1 MTKVRD
7 FASTTFRSLSVRNYR
22 YYFWG
27 QGVSLCGTW
36 MQTVAL
42 SWLVLDLS
50 HNSGFAIGMV
60 LALQFLPTLLFGAW
74 GGVIA
79 DRFDKRMVLVASQ
92 GFQAVMAGLLAGL
105 ALSGVITLWMVYVI
119 TFIFG
124 FGQAFDNP
132 ARASLAPELVPP
144 ELVPNAV
151 GLNSMLF
158 NLARILGPAVAGAL
172 IVAVGTGYCFLVN
185 AISFLAVIGAL
196 LAMHQS
202 ELRRS
207 VPVARGKGQ
216 IRDGLRYIW
225 HEPVLRA
232 NLLLMVVVGTL
243 AVNFPVI
250 FPLLARITFHGNA
263 DTYGVMTVVMG
274 VGALIGSLIVAR
286 RALAT
291 QRFLFVAGLVFGGS
305 MTLAALAPSLG
316 VFFAIIVVLGV
327 GQMMFMGANNS
338 IIQLQSDPQ
347 MRGRVM
353 AAYTIAVLGTT
364 PIGGPFIGWVSSVT
378 NPRVGI
384 AIGGIATLVASVVF
398 VGDLRHLA
406 RRRRGTGA
414 GDDGR
419 VPQTRRVVGSP
430 VSSPRVSSATAG
442 TGSGS
447 ENNTESVTSAG
458 RPVASTTHH
467 DASNAMPFGSVK

>member
-1 MTKVRD
+1 MTRLRS
-7 FASTTFRSLSVRNYR
+7 FASTTFRSLQIRNYR

-36 MQTVAL
+36 MQTIAL

-50 HNSGFAIGMV
+50 HNSGFAIGLV

-92 GFQAVMAGLLAGL
+92 GFQAVMAGLLAAL
-105 ALSGVITLWMVYVI
+105 ALSGVVELWMVYVI
-119 TFIFG
+119 TFVFG

-144 ELVPNAV
+144 ELIANAV

-158 NLARILGPAVAGAL
+158 NLARMLGPAVAGAL
-172 IVAVGTGYCFLVN
+172 IVAIGTGYCFLFN
-185 AISFLAVIGAL
+185 AISFVAVIGAL
-196 LAMHQS
+196 LAMHPG

-216 IRDGLRYIW
+216 IREGMRYIW
-225 HEPVLRA
+225 HEPILRS

-243 AVNFPVI
+243 AVNFPVT
-250 FPLLARITFHGNA
+250 FPLLARVTFGGNA
-263 DTYGVMTVVMG
+263 DTYGVMVVVMG
-274 VGALIGSLIVAR
+274 VGALVGSVIVAR
-286 RALAT
+286 RVRPT
-291 QRFLFVAGLVFGGS
+291 QRFVFFSCLLFGGS
-305 MTLAALAPSLG
+305 MTIAALAPTLG
-316 VFFAIIVVLGV
+316 VFFALIVVLGV
-327 GQMMFMGANNS
+327 GQMTLMGANNA
-338 IIQLQSDPQ
+338 IIQLESDPQ

-364 PIGGPFIGWVSSVT
+364 PIGAPLIGWISSVT
-378 NPRVGI
+378 NPRVGF
-384 AIGGIATLVASVVF
+384 ALGGIATVVAGTVF
-398 VGDLRHLA
+398 VADLRHV
-406 RRRRGTGA
+406 RRRRGDGA
-414 GDDGR
+414 
-419 VPQTRRVVGSP
+419 QTRRVVGSWL
-430 VSSPRVSSATAG
+430 SSPRVSSATAG

-447 ENNTESVTSAG
+447 ENKNSSVTSVG

-467 DASNAMPFGSVK
+467 DASSAMPFGSVK

>member
-1 MTKVRD
+1 MAKLHS
-7 FASTTFRSLSVRNYR
+7 FASSTFKSLQIRNYR
-22 YYFWG
+22 YYFFG

-50 HNSGFAIGMV
+50 HNSGFAIGLV

-79 DRFDKRMVLVASQ
+79 DRFDKRMVLVTSQ
-92 GFQAVMAGLLAGL
+92 AFQAVMAGLLAGL
-105 ALSGVITLWMVYVI
+105 ALSGVVTLWMVYLI
-119 TFIFG
+119 TFLFG

-144 ELVPNAV
+144 EYVPNAV

-158 NLARILGPAVAGAL
+158 NLARIVGPAVAGVL
-172 IVAVGTGYCFLVN
+172 IVLVGTGYCFLIN
-185 AISFLAVIGAL
+185 ALSFVAVIVAL
-196 LAMHQS
+196 LVMRPD

-216 IRDGLRYIW
+216 IRAGFRYIW
-225 HEPVLRA
+225 HEPMLRS

-243 AVNFPVI
+243 AINFPVI
-250 FPLLARITFHGNA
+250 FPLLARVTFHGNA

-274 VGALIGSLIVAR
+274 IGALVGSVIVAR
-286 RALAT
+286 RAQAT
-291 QRFLFVAGLVFGGS
+291 RRLLFVAGLVFGGA
-305 MTLAALAPSLG
+305 MTAAALAPSLG
-316 VFFAIIVVLGV
+316 VLFAILLVMGA
-327 GQMMFMGANNS
+327 GQMTFMGANNAMV
-338 IIQLQSDPQ
+338 QLGSDPQ

-353 AAYTIAVLGTT
+353 AVYTMAVLGTT
-364 PIGGPFIGWVSSVT
+364 PVGGPFIGWLSSVT
-378 NPRVGI
+378 SPRVGI
-384 AIGGIATLVASVVF
+384 AVGGIATLVASVVF
-398 VGDLRHLA
+398 VGDLRLS
-406 RRRRGTGA
+406 RTRESR
-414 GDDGR
+414 
-419 VPQTRRVVGSP
+419 PQVSRVVGRWSTAP
-430 VSSPRVSSATAG
+430 AVSSATAG

-447 ENNTESVTSAG
+447 ENRNESVVSAG

-467 DASNAMPFGSVK
+467 DASSAMPFGSVK